1 MYFDEFEVGMKRDI
15 EPVVID
21 KGEMLDFAK
30 RYDNLPLH
38 VDEEYAK
45 NTHFGQIIAPGVMSF
60 MTVWAKY
67 LENDFFGE
75 ELLAGMSTKIEW
87 HRPVFANDVLTG
99 VAEITK
105 LVERN
110 PKNGLVELTIEIT
123 NQNGEKVITD
133 VTEAVV
139 RRKLV

>member
-1 MYFDEFEVGMKRDI
+1 
-15 EPVVID
+15 
-21 KGEMLDFAK
+21 
-30 RYDNLPLH
+30 
-38 VDEEYAK
+38 
-45 NTHFGQIIAPGVMSF
+45 
-60 MTVWAKY
+60 
-67 LENDFFGE
+67 
-75 ELLAGMSTKIEW
+75 MSTKIEW

-110 PKNGLVELTIEIT
+110 AKNGLVELTIEIA

-139 RRKLV
+139 RRSFA